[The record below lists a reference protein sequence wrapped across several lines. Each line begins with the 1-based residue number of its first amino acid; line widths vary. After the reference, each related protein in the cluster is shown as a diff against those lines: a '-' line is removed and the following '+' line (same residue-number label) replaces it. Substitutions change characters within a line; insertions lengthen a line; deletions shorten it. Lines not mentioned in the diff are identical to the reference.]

1 MIELNQKKASIKGCH
16 WPFSM
21 SNLTQ
26 LHIKVCVTSLSEQRA
41 NLLNIIH
48 VNSSG
53 NRCSLLSTQNPLQH
67 KMHKSSGILYIKGSS
82 SSIALVQKE
91 YKSAPNEHR
100 GLLFSALRFTKND
113 NVIGLQFLHYCS
125 LSLLSRNII
134 VAH

>member
-1 MIELNQKKASIKGCH
+1 
-16 WPFSM
+16 M

-53 NRCSLLSTQNPLQH
+53 NNIAALSSQNPLQH

-82 SSIALVQKE
+82 CCSIALVQKE
-91 YKSAPNEHR
+91 YIKVHEMSIEVYSLAP
-100 GLLFSALRFTKND
+100 
-113 NVIGLQFLHYCS
+113 
-125 LSLLSRNII
+125 
-134 VAH
+134 